1 MQNLLVEHQLEVG
14 EALRFHD
21 LINFAHTGRIA
32 RSVADSIIGCR
43 VQAQV
48 DAYFPNSSEEFW
60 SLVDA
65 GSGGI
70 IGSVPLW
77 VTEKS
82 PDWSPADCNVVVA
95 KGHFLQ
101 LTEFLER
108 IGYSRTQKSARPV
121 VVGQVHSRQ
130 ALDLDLHASFA
141 AYCKVCASG
150 RYLFIT
156 VTESPASHIFP
167 ILTTVDH
174 TLHALVLTSSS
185 IVALYPNDIR
195 DRRAVFR
202 AGEHLPMS
210 LITEYIDRFIDFG
223 VEPVIT
229 NAYYEGPLRRLRG
242 RRHIAL
248 FTFKH
253 AGNSDLLARD
263 ALAQFV
269 DKSYHGAWVFTVCR
283 NIDCPYFE
291 QEYMAMLEVIQREID
306 VVFAAEPPYPAVW
319 TALFFPAGIA
329 GAIPVP
335 LALDHGL
342 STVEFPED
350 LRTYTWIKMRAQ
362 GSAAS
367 DLTGFYFKAQ
377 LQRLRAVWR

>member
-1 MQNLLVEHQLEVG
+1 MQNLLVEHQIEVS

-48 DAYFPNSSEEFW
+48 DLYFPNSSEEFW

-70 IGSVPLW
+70 VGSVPLW
-77 VTEKS
+77 VTEQS
-82 PDWSPADCNVVVA
+82 PDWSPSDCNVVVA
-95 KGHFLQ
+95 KGHFLP
-101 LTEFLER
+101 LTRFLER
-108 IGYSRTQKSARPV
+108 IGYSRTQRTARPV
-121 VVGQVHSRQ
+121 VLGQVHSRQ
-130 ALDLDLHASFA
+130 PLDIDLHASFA
-141 AYCKVCASG
+141 AYCKVCTSG

-156 VTESPASHIFP
+156 LTESPASHIFP

-174 TLHALVLTSSS
+174 TLQALVLTSSS
-185 IVALYPNDIR
+185 IIALYPNDIR

-202 AGEHLPMS
+202 AGEQLPLS
-210 LITEYIDRFIDFG
+210 LTADYIDRFFDFG

-229 NAYYEGPLRRLRG
+229 NAYYEGPCVTPCVGSLRRLRG

-263 ALAQFV
+263 ALARFV
-269 DKSYHGAWVFTVCR
+269 DKSYHAAWVFTVCR

-291 QEYMAMLEVIQREID
+291 QQYMAM
-306 VVFAAEPPYPAVW
+306 YP
-319 TALFFPAGIA
+319 
-329 GAIPVP
+329 
-335 LALDHGL
+335 
-342 STVEFPED
+342 
-350 LRTYTWIKMRAQ
+350 
-362 GSAAS
+362 
-367 DLTGFYFKAQ
+367 
-377 LQRLRAVWR
+377 